1 MIKQRIN
8 FVRMAVAVITAAAVC
23 AFTTACNFGN
33 SDDKPKEDMVE
44 VTFVAGWTYDEAGW
58 DEGGPDLEWKK
69 TVKIPFGFNG
79 YDKKPGTEN
88 LINKGGDAY
97 KQLGWYKQEGDHLA
111 EYEYPFTIPIVRNI
125 TLVMKWG
132 NEGPH
137 NVTFNANGGQWAD
150 ATEEKTIN
158 VVFGT
163 DIVPPEGASRQ
174 RSDLGSNYV
183 LSGWY
188 LDRECSREFNLKEK
202 LYEDKTVYAY
212 WTDYKF
218 TWQEFLQKYSTETP
232 PQVEISICIEDA
244 AETILS
250 IPDNVKQNLNTSG
263 SITLDLRKAS
273 AVTEIIVNGFK
284 DFGTLNTV
292 KLPLGLQKINSFGF
306 NKCGALKNIVFPSSL
321 KEIGA
326 SAFLD
331 CDSLVQVNIP
341 EGCENIANRAFAG
354 IDGLRYVYLPSTIG
368 RLDRFVFFESFINFQ
383 DEGDLIIY
391 NGTESMF
398 NKIESENTEG
408 EDGEKEVGVKHLEG
422 YLKTDKLYIH
432 HDD

>member
-69 TVKIPFGFNG
+69 TVRIPFGSNG

-88 LINKGGDAY
+88 LINNGGDAY

-137 NVTFNANGGQWAD
+137 NVTFNANGGKWAD
-150 ATEEKTIN
+150 GKDTQTVNVPFGQTITPPAQSPTKGDKPN
-158 VVFGT
+158 VLCDWYSDPECTRVFDPT
-163 DIVPPEGASRQ
+163 Q
-174 RSDLGSNYV
+174 
-183 LSGWY
+183 
-188 LDRECSREFNLKEK
+188 K
-202 LYEDKTVYAY
+202 LYSDITVYAC
-212 WTDYKF
+212 WADYKF
-218 TWQEFLQKYSTETP
+218 TWQEFLQKYGAETP
-232 PQVEISICIEDA
+232 PQAEISIYIEDA

-250 IPDNVKQNLNTSG
+250 IPDDVKQNLNTSG

-306 NKCGALKNIVFPSSL
+306 NNCGALKNIVFPSSL

-331 CDSLVQVNIP
+331 CDSLVEVDIP
-341 EGCENIANRAFAG
+341 EGCVYIANRAFAG
-354 IDGLRYVYLPSTIG
+354 IDGLRYVYLPSTIK
-368 RLDRFVFFESFINFQ
+368 RVDRFVFFESFINFQ

-391 NGTESMF
+391 NGTKSMF
-398 NKIESENTEG
+398 DTINSENTEDKG
-408 EDGEKEVGVKHLEG
+408 GEKEVGVKHLEG

-432 HDD
+432 YDD